1 MKEYVA
7 IYLDFENLA
16 ISSEQVYPKEE
27 MPLQIEP
34 IVDYASNK
42 GTVAIKKAYA
52 NWNYS
57 LFRQYQRVLVEQ
69 GFELIHLP
77 ETTIQGKSWA
87 DIRMT
92 IAILEDL
99 TLHPYIQTVVLGS
112 QDTDFVPV
120 LQAIKTKGR
129 EVMIAGFG
137 QFVGNILK
145 KNCTEF
151 VSLGELFSGE
161 ADEAREEGVEYDLE
175 ELFRRLHSVHN
186 SEEPIY
192 LTNLKQDLLKLDPSF
207 SERQLGFSSFSQFAR
222 SLVGKYIERIERS
235 KERGVDVVHLKP
247 LGKKQGKRSI
257 NALAVEFLT
266 KGMKFVKQS
275 KQRRSMINAI
285 MSHGGLAEEGLTLP
299 EIIEI
304 AKNATNAQGMT
315 ANKFVFQLYNADVLA
330 QRKGPNEGPLFSR
343 KIVASGKF
351 ADTDAVEKAYLHRM
365 QFLVASKFPSL
376 SEKEIHELLGKD
388 EVATGRAKR

>member
-1 MKEYVA
+1 MKDYVA

-52 NWNYS
+52 NWNYN

-87 DIRMT
+87 DIRIT

-99 TLHPYIQTVVLGS
+99 TLHSYIQTVVLGS

-129 EVMIAGFG
+129 EVVIAGFG

-151 VSLGELFSGE
+151 VSLSELFSGD
-161 ADEAREEGVEYDLE
+161 ADEARDEGVEYDLE

-186 SEEPIY
+186 IEEPIY
-192 LTNLKQDLLKLDPSF
+192 MTNLKQDLLKLDPSF
-207 SERQLGFSSFSQFAR
+207 SERQLGFSSFSQFSR
-222 SLVGKYIERIERS
+222 SLVGKYIERIDRS
-235 KERGVDVVHLKP
+235 KERGVDVIYLKP
-247 LGKKQGKRSI
+247 LGKKASKRSTKS
-257 NALAVEFLT
+257 LAVEFLT
-266 KGMKFVKQS
+266 KGMKYVKQS
-275 KQRRSMINAI
+275 KQRRSMINAV
-285 MSHGGLAEEGLTLP
+285 MSDPGLVEGLTLP
-299 EIIEI
+299 EIIDL
-304 AKNATNAQGMT
+304 AKTAANVQGII
-315 ANKFVFQLYNADVLA
+315 ANKFVFQLYNADVLV
-330 QRKGPNEGPLFSR
+330 QRKGPNDGPLFNR
-343 KIVASGKF
+343 KIVASGKYP
-351 ADTDAVEKAYLHRM
+351 DTDAVEKAYLHRM

-376 SEKEIHELLGKD
+376 SEKEIQELMG
-388 EVATGRAKR
+388 G